1 MFEKIK
7 NKYYSIKNGI
17 SNMIRWTPVIW
28 KLRDWD
34 AEYLYLLIYKHLS
47 NVENCL
53 RYNGHGVNSIKDANK
68 VRIAKNLAK
77 RLCEQDYISN
87 ALIPVEQ
94 KYGKLKIRTEKD
106 DVLPMYNKIIFD
118 EAPEEK
124 KAREKAYKHSDDME
138 RQDREMLFEMLK
150 NYIDKWW
157 D

>member
-87 ALIPVEQ
+87 ALIPVKQ

-124 KAREKAYKHSDDME
+124 KASEKAYKT
-138 RQDREMLFEMLK
+138 F
-150 NYIDKWW
+150 
-157 D
+157 